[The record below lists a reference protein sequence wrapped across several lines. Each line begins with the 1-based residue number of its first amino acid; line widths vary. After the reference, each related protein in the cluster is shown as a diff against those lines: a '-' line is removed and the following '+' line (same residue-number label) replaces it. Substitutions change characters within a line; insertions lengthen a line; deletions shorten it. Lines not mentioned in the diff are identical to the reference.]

1 MIDLQKEIRDALPGE
16 LEAPAILSDAQGGL
30 PSCFDVSGLCV
41 ASMGVACAE
50 VAGLFGHGGDQSLH
64 MDRALASRWF
74 GMTIR
79 PQGWELP
86 PQWDDIAGLYRTA
99 DEGWIRLHTNAPQ
112 HRLAALR
119 VLQCPG
125 ERVAV
130 EDAVRGRAATE
141 LETAIVEEG
150 GCAAQFRS
158 LLDWQEHDQ
167 GKAVQ
172 RESLIAWT
180 FLEKPEVSRRPAR
193 ERLPLRGIRVLDC
206 TRVLAGPVCTRFLAG
221 YGADVLRIDP
231 PGWREDN
238 VVPEVTLGKR
248 TATLNLRTREG
259 RERFLELLRDAD
271 VFVHGYR
278 TGALESLALGDG
290 ERRTAN
296 PLLIDVG
303 LNAYG
308 WTGPW
313 RGRRGYDSLVQMS
326 CGIAHAGMEKA
337 RSDKPEPLPVQA
349 LDHATG
355 YLMAASVVRAL
366 RLREQTGTI
375 ASARLSLARTAM
387 LLAATLGENPP
398 PPLAT
403 ESDADL
409 MPQTEETDW
418 GPARR
423 LKFPLSNPELTPSWS
438 IPAGELHKQEPR
450 WLWSG

>member
-1 MIDLQKEIRDALPGE
+1 MIDLQAEIRAALFGD
-16 LEAPAILSDAQGGL
+16 LGAPAVRSSAEGGL
-30 PSCFDVSGLCV
+30 SSCFDVSGLCV
-41 ASMGVACAE
+41 ASIGVACAE
-50 VAGLFGHGGDQSLH
+50 VAGLCGRGADQSLQV
-64 MDRALASRWF
+64 DRTLASRWF

-86 PQWDDIAGLYRTA
+86 PLWDDIAGLYRTA
-99 DEGWIRLHTNAPQ
+99 DESWIRLHTNAPQ

-125 ERVAV
+125 ERSAV
-130 EDAVRGRAATE
+130 EDAVRDRNATE

-150 GCAAQFRS
+150 GCAAEFRS
-158 LLDWQEHDQ
+158 LRDWQAHDQ

-172 RESLIAWT
+172 REPLITWTVLEQPGMQRRSL
-180 FLEKPEVSRRPAR
+180 S
-193 ERLPLRGIRVLDC
+193 ERLPLHGTRVLDC

-221 YGADVLRIDP
+221 YGAEVLRIDP

-248 TATLNLRTREG
+248 TATLDLKSREG
-259 RERFLELLRDAD
+259 RKRFLELLRDAD

-278 TGALESLALGDG
+278 PDALESLGLGDG
-290 ERRTAN
+290 ERRIAN
-296 PLLIDVG
+296 PRLIDVG

-326 CGIAHAGMEKA
+326 CGIAYAGMENA
-337 RSDKPEPLPVQA
+337 GSDKPEPLPVQA

-366 RLREQTGTI
+366 RLREQVG
-375 ASARLSLARTAM
+375 AVGSARLSLARTAM
-387 LLAATLGENPP
+387 LLAATLGEEPS
-398 PPLAT
+398 PPLAA

-423 LKFPLSNPELTPSWS
+423 LKFPLSNPEFTPSWS
-438 IPAGELHKQEPR
+438 IPAGELHKHEPR
-450 WLWSG
+450 WQWSG